1 MKDQKITKVV
11 ITGGPCGG
19 KTAALERIRAAYDK
33 EDCRVI
39 LVGETATEL
48 ILSGVTPWG
57 TPNFQALRV
66 ARQLEA
72 EAEACR
78 SAEAGT
84 GPVLLVFDR
93 GIPDTRAYTSEEAY
107 AAILQQNGLTAAQV
121 MERYDAVIHLT
132 SAAKGA
138 PEAYTLLTN
147 AARTEPVQEAAELD
161 DRIRAA
167 WAGHPARVMIPARQD
182 FEEKM
187 KLLLSAVKQIINT
200 R

>member
-1 MKDQKITKVV
+1 MTDKKITKVV

-19 KTAALERIRAAYDK
+19 KTAALERIRAAFDK

-48 ILSGVTPWG
+48 ILGGVTPLV

-78 SAEAGT
+78 RAENGAE
-84 GPVLLVFDR
+84 PVLLVCDR

-107 AAILQQNGLTAAQV
+107 AAILQQNGLTASRV

-132 SAAKGA
+132 SAAKGV

-167 WAGHPARVMIPARQD
+167 WAGHPVRVMIPAQQD
-182 FEEKM
+182 LEKKM
-187 KLLLSAVKQIINT
+187 KLLLSAVRQIINT
-200 R
+200 M